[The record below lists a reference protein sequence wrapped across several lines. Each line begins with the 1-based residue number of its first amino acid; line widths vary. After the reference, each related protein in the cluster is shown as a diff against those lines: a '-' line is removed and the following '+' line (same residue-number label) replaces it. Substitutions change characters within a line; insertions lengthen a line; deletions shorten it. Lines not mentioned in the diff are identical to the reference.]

1 MTPSTRDKVSGF
13 SNSDEELIMLNGS
26 RRIHGK
32 WRTNVGGVYQE
43 VSTWTAYPTNL
54 RSVDPLRNSATGELS
69 HSGP

>member
-1 MTPSTRDKVSGF
+1 
-13 SNSDEELIMLNGS
+13 MLNGS